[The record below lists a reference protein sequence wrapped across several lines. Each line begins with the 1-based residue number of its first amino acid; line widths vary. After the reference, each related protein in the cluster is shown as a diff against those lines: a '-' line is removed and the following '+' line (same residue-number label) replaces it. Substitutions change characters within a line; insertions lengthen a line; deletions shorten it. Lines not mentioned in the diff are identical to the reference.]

1 MTTKHLR
8 AFTLVE
14 LLVVIGIIA
23 LLVSILLPTLNAAN
37 EAARTTACLSNLR
50 QIGQA
55 FAAYAADNRGYVVPL
70 AYDAGGLMPDT
81 NNYKEN
87 WTTILVAG
95 KYLTSPNAT
104 LNAVPN
110 EPNVFSCPSSLK
122 EFISGTSVNGGAVA
136 GVPASRTDAIGQT
149 HFRTGSWTPL
159 KANLVTYCSYG
170 INGTSDRD
178 EGVPCR
184 YYYPSNPNP
193 MPKVT
198 DVRNNSRFVIAFDG
212 VAFILTHN
220 ANRLNARH
228 KNRHVTNLLFF
239 DGHAD
244 SYRTSAIPGG
254 EGIAPLST
262 FKWANLHALPGGG
275 PLWRL
280 DQEETQM
287 RPGGI

>member
-1 MTTKHLR
+1 MAMKSLK

-23 LLVSILLPTLNAAN
+23 LLVSILLPALNAAN

-55 FAAYAADNRGYVVPL
+55 FAAYASDHKGYVVPL
-70 AYDAGGLMPDT
+70 AYDAGSLMPDT
-81 NNYKEN
+81 NNYRES

-95 KYLTSPNAT
+95 KYLTYPSAGM
-104 LNAVPN
+104 NAVPSV
-110 EPNVFSCPSSLK
+110 PNVLSCPSSLK
-122 EFISGTSVNGGAVA
+122 EFISGTSVNGAAVA
-136 GVPASRTDAIGQT
+136 GVPASRIDAIGQS

-159 KANLVTYCSYG
+159 KAGLVTYSSYA

-178 EGVPCR
+178 EGLPCR

-193 MPKVT
+193 LPKVT
-198 DVRNNSRFVIAFDG
+198 DVHESSRFVIAFDG

-244 SYRTSAIPGG
+244 SYRTSGIPGG
-254 EGIAPLST
+254 EGTAPVSS
-262 FKWANLHALPGGG
+262 FKWASLHALPPGG

-280 DQEETQM
+280 DQEEAQM

>member
-1 MTTKHLR
+1 MTTKLRR

-23 LLVSILLPTLNAAN
+23 LLVSILLPALNSAQ

-55 FAAYAADNRGYVVPL
+55 FTAYAADNKGYVVPL
-70 AYDAGGLMPDT
+70 AYTAGSLMPDT
-81 NNYKEN
+81 NNIREN

-95 KYLTSPNAT
+95 KYLTYPKSDLT
-104 LNAVPN
+104 AVPSQS
-110 EPNVFSCPSSLK
+110 NVFTCPSSLS
-122 EFISGTSVNGGAVA
+122 EFISGTSVNGAPVA
-136 GVPASRTDAIGQT
+136 GVPASRIDAIGQS

-159 KANLVTYCSYG
+159 KANLVTYSSYG
-170 INGTSDRD
+170 INGTCDLD
-178 EGVPCR
+178 QGVPCR
-184 YYYPSNPNP
+184 YFYPDNPNSL
-193 MPKVT
+193 PKVT
-198 DVRNNSRFVIAFDG
+198 DVRASSRFVLAFDG

-244 SYRTSAIPGG
+244 SIRTSTIPGG
-254 EGIAPLST
+254 EGNAPVTS
-262 FKWANLHALPGGG
+262 FKWAGLHALPPGG

-280 DQEETQM
+280 DQEEPAM
-287 RPGGI
+287 RPGGV